1 MKQKYLLLGFF
12 VFALGIAAV
21 AWANVPKQTYGK
33 AATVDVN
40 SAITADID
48 AAVAA
53 ATGLRLMGYSAAE
66 NAGSPA
72 IAEFEIVNGATGNA
86 GTKLVHIHLAASA
99 SETVWF
105 GDSGLDASDGISI
118 NDVTG
123 TFNIHLYYKTFGG
136 N

>member
-1 MKQKYLLLGFF
+1 MS
-12 VFALGIAAV
+12 
-21 AWANVPKQTYGK
+21 VPNQAYGK
-33 AATVDVN
+33 AASVDVN
-40 SAITADID
+40 AAVSADVN

-72 IAEFEIVNGATGNA
+72 IAEFEIVNGATGDA